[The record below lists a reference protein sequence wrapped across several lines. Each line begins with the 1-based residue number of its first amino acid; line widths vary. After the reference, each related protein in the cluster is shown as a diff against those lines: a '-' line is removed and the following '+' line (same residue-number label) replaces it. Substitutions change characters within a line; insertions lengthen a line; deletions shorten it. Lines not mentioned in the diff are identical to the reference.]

1 MGETSMDQFGSFKLN
16 IGMLHYPI
24 EFVYIV
30 DW

>member
-16 IGMLHYPI
+16 IEKLHYPI